1 VIRILVAMSALA
13 GASVTFQFVD
23 KTSESGITA
32 TLSHGTPTKK
42 WIMEANGSGVAVF
55 DYDRDG
61 RMDML
66 VVNGTPLET
75 LQRIVKGAAPP
86 ARNDGVFLYR
96 NHGDGSFTD
105 VTPAAGLTNVFW
117 GTGANAVDYDGDGF
131 PDILITNLGQDV
143 LFRNQGDGT
152 FKDVSR
158 QAGLASKIAWHT
170 GSAFGDYDGDGDLD
184 LYIAGYVS
192 IKELGIGNPAPVCQY
207 LELPVF
213 CGPLKLAGEPDV
225 FYRNNGDGTFSDFT
239 AAAGLVEQEPRFGFT
254 VVFED
259 FNQDRKPDI
268 FVANDSG
275 PNYLYLNES
284 GGRFTEAA
292 LVSGVAYNSDGKSQA
307 NMGAAIGDIDNDQDL
322 DVLTTTFSE
331 DHFPLFT
338 QTSAGFYEEAS
349 AQAGL
354 VRATTPLLG
363 WACGFVDFDN
373 DGWRDLWLANGHVY
387 PTIGQARR
395 TSYEQPVVIIPNQHG
410 NFGSTPQ
417 LVRTRSKAS
426 WRGGAAGDF
435 DNDGKMDL
443 IVTPVE
449 GTPALIENRTVSSHH
464 WIGLDLRGNA
474 IGAAIHVTGCGK
486 TWFDTV
492 RNGGSYV
499 SADDP
504 RRHFGLG
511 DCASLDRVTIRWP
524 SGRSQVLKSM
534 ATDRYHVVR

>member
-1 VIRILVAMSALA
+1 MSALA
-13 GASVTFQFVD
+13 GVSITFQFVD
-23 KTSESGITA
+23 RTSESGITA
-32 TLSHGTPTKK
+32 TLHNGSPAKK
-42 WIMEANGSGVAVF
+42 WIMEANGGGVAVF

-61 RMDML
+61 RMDVV
-66 VVNGTPLET
+66 VVNGTPVET
-75 LQRIVKGAAPP
+75 LERIVKGATPP
-86 ARNDGVFLYR
+86 VREDGVFLYR
-96 NHGDGSFTD
+96 NLGDKGFAD
-105 VTPAAGLTNVFW
+105 VTRSAGLTNLFW
-117 GTGANAVDYDGDGF
+117 GTGANAADYDGDGF
-131 PDILITNLGQDV
+131 PDILLTNMGQDV

-192 IKELGIGNPAPVCQY
+192 LKDLGIGRPAPVCQY

-259 FNQDRKPDI
+259 LNRDRKPDI

-275 PNYLYLNES
+275 PNYLYLNE
-284 GGRFTEAA
+284 GRGRFTESA
-292 LVSGVAYNSDGKSQA
+292 LVSGVAYNSDGRSQA
-307 NMGAAIGDIDNDQDL
+307 NMGVAIGDIDNDQDL
-322 DVLTTTFSE
+322 DLLTTTFSE

-338 QTSAGFYEEAS
+338 QSSAGIYEEVS

-354 VRATTPLLG
+354 VRSTTPLLG

-387 PTIGQARR
+387 PTIGMGGR
-395 TSYEQPVVIIPNQHG
+395 TTYEQPVVIVPNQRGH
-410 NFGSTPQ
+410 FGSTPQ
-417 LVRTRSKAS
+417 LVRTRAKAS
-426 WRGGAAGDF
+426 WRGGATGDF
-435 DNDGKMDL
+435 NNDGKMDL

-449 GTPALIENRTVSSHH
+449 GSPALIENRSVSSHH
-464 WIGLDLRGNA
+464 WIGLDLRGKA
-474 IGAAIHVTGCGK
+474 VGAEVYIAGCGK

-492 RNGGSYV
+492 RSGGSYI

-511 DCASLDRVTIRWP
+511 SCSSVDSVTIKWL
-524 SGRSQVLKSM
+524 SGRTQVLKNM
-534 ATDRYHVVR
+534 ATDRYHVVEYVVP